1 MFNQRYA
8 AEVDALSGA
17 LYTKP
22 AETLKRIQENRVS
35 RLVATG
41 NDWVTGEEADWML
54 DHMVLRDKAEA
65 QERAAVVAWLRKQG
79 LDEIADDI
87 AYGVHEASP

>member
-8 AEVDALSGA
+8 AEVDVLSGA

-65 QERAAVVAWLRKQG
+65 QERGAVVAWLRKQG